1 MTKNKV
7 TINIRNQQYTV
18 ISEET
23 PEDIKLLADVVDTK
37 LGEIMGSGSRIS
49 LTEALVLVSLDLAN
63 GMKKSADIISKYKS
77 EMAGYL
83 EDVEKATIERDKY
96 KRELDKIKGKQ

>member
-1 MTKNKV
+1 MEKNKV
-7 TINIRNQQYTV
+7 SITIRNQQYTV
-18 ISEET
+18 ISEES
-23 PEDIKLLADVVDTK
+23 PEDIKLLSEVVDKK
-37 LGEIMGSGSRIS
+37 LSEIMGAGGRIS
-49 LTEALVLVSLDLAN
+49 LTEALLLVSLDLAN

-96 KRELDKIKGKQ
+96 KRELDKIKAKN

>member
-1 MTKNKV
+1 MEKNKV
-7 TINIRNQQYTV
+7 NITIRNQQYTV
-18 ISEET
+18 ISDET
-23 PEDIKLLADVVDTK
+23 PDDIMLLSEVVDKK
-37 LGEIMGSGSRIS
+37 LSEIMTGSRIS

-96 KRELDKIKGKQ
+96 KRELDKIKGKN